1 MNYRNVRIGL
11 FTAGLL
17 IGSAAHV
24 SAQATT
30 YRACFVP
37 QVGAMYLLDLPGLP
51 TACLSVEHQEIT
63 WSDGA
68 APLAGSVDT
77 DALADD
83 AVTGAKIANG
93 SVGILDIGT
102 NAVGRLEIETDGVAS
117 AEIAANAV
125 GASEI
130 AAGAVGASEIA
141 TGAVG
146 ASEIATGA
154 VGSAQIATG
163 AVGESELDISYQQ
176 RSYVTRITANS
187 TQTVTMDCAG
197 SEEVLGGGYSLGS
210 GLTVRASF
218 PSGSGTWAVTA
229 QNSTGSLVPI
239 VIYTICADISG

>member
-146 ASEIATGA
+146 
-154 VGSAQIATG
+154 SAQIATG